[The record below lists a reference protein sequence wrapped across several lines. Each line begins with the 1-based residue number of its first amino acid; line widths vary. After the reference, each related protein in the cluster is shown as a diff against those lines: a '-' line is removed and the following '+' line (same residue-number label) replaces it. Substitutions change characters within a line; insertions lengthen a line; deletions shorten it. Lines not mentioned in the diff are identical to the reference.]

1 MLDKYLTVTAV
12 TRYLK
17 HKIETDENLRK
28 IYIKGEISNFKA
40 HSSGHFYFSIK
51 DEHSVIKAIMFDS
64 DAKKLGFM
72 PTEGMKVL
80 VCGSISIY
88 ESTGNYQIYVK
99 ELIEDGVGNLYIA
112 FEKLKKE
119 LQKEGLFDQKYK
131 KEIPKFPKKIGIVTA
146 STGAAIKDILKTIK
160 IRYPICETYLFPCLV
175 QGEGAPSDIVKKL
188 IQADNFGLDTIIV
201 GRGGGS
207 FEDLNCFNSEDVART
222 VFKMKT
228 PVISAVGHE
237 VDTTII
243 DYVSDLRAATPTGA
257 AERAVP
263 NLTDV
268 ILNLKQY
275 TIRLNEVTLK
285 QVNYKKM
292 LLEKYK
298 TSFVIKNPMLMYND
312 KKQSLDI
319 KLDKLVNV
327 LKNIVILKKEKLNLI
342 KNSYIIK
349 NPDNIYKNKQDILLK
364 RLDKIEL
371 LNPISILK
379 RGYTITY
386 KNDLVIKNI
395 KDLKVND
402 KISIKFSEGIVDA
415 KVERIN

>member
-1 MLDKYLTVTAV
+1 MNDRYLTVTAV

-17 HKIETDENLRK
+17 HKLESDENLRK

-51 DEHSVIKAIMFDS
+51 DEKSVIKAIMFDS

-80 VCGSISIY
+80 VCGTINVY
-88 ESTGNYQIYVK
+88 EATGSYQIYVK
-99 ELIEDGVGNLYIA
+99 ELLEDGVGNLYIA

-131 KEIPKFPKKIGIVTA
+131 KAIPKYPTKIGIVTA
-146 STGAAIKDILKTIK
+146 STGAAVKDILKTIK

-175 QGEGAPSDIVKKL
+175 QGETAPKDIVKKL
-188 IQADNFGLDTIIV
+188 IQADSFNLDTIIV

-207 FEDLNCFNSEDVART
+207 FEDLNCFNSEEVART

-237 VDTTII
+237 IDTTII

-275 TIRLNEVTLK
+275 TIRLNEVVLK
-285 QVNYKKM
+285 QINYKKM
-292 LLEKYK
+292 ILEKYK
-298 TSFVIKNPMLMYND
+298 TSYVIKNPMLMYTN
-312 KKQSLDI
+312 KQQLLDI
-319 KLDKLVNV
+319 KIDKISNLMTSIINF
-327 LKNIVILKKEKLNLI
+327 NKEKINLI
-342 KNSYIIK
+342 KNSHIIK
-349 NPDNIYKNKQDILLK
+349 NPEFIYKFKKDDLIK
-364 RLDKIEL
+364 RLEKIEL

-386 KNDLVIKNI
+386 KNDSIIKNI
-395 KDLKVND
+395 KELKVND
-402 KISIKFSEGIVDA
+402 LIKIKFSEGFIEA
-415 KVERIN
+415 KIERID